1 MADYTKEMLTAAY
14 ELGRLYFE
22 SGYFV
27 PAERIFSGLAAVD
40 RGLTPSRV
48 GLGLIR
54 LEKGQ
59 FQEAIAHL
67 RAGLQGAMYV
77 SESKVALAFA
87 FLGLGEIQ
95 RAHSLLLELAR
106 EPQLNENREL
116 RALYEAAMLRCSDS

>member
-1 MADYTKEMLTAAY
+1 MAEYSKELLLSAY

-27 PAERIFSGLAAVD
+27 PAERIFTGLAAVD
-40 RGLTPSRV
+40 RGLTPARI

-54 LEKGQ
+54 LEKAQ
-59 FQEAIAHL
+59 FQEAIVHL
-67 RAGLQGAMYV
+67 RAGLQGAVYV
-77 SESKVALAFA
+77 PEAKIALAFA
-87 FLGLGEIQ
+87 FLGLGEVQ

-106 EPQLNENREL
+106 EPQLNERREL

>member
-1 MADYTKEMLTAAY
+1 MSTGEHHEPFEAGQSSVVADYTKEMLSAAY

-59 FQEAIAHL
+59 FQEAGGEGMGRDRSGREGRRSARRNARHHG
-67 RAGLQGAMYV
+67 RRTDQAQQGPRRRV
-77 SESKVALAFA
+77 
-87 FLGLGEIQ
+87 
-95 RAHSLLLELAR
+95 R
-106 EPQLNENREL
+106 P
-116 RALYEAAMLRCSDS
+116 